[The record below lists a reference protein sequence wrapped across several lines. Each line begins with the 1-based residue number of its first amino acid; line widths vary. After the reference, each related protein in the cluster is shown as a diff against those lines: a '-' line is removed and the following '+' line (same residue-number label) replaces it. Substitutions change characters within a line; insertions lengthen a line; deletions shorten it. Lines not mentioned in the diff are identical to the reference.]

1 MAAVIATIAEAGRGL
16 AAGDVSIDSA
26 LGSVLD
32 ATGADRV
39 SLSAIDEAAASFE
52 LLAARGGWLL
62 APGTRFP
69 TSVSTHFLHAGEN
82 STFVGGNLARDR
94 RFVRPVDQ
102 LVLAHGFGAGA
113 CMPVRHA
120 RGAPGALAIHF
131 RRSGSEAH
139 AAVPVVEPLL
149 APLSIALAR
158 LRRLVPLD
166 ILVCHSDA
174 LVARGLAHLLGERPG
189 ASVRICHSRVD
200 AAHIAAAGP
209 PDVVVAD
216 NTLEGVRV
224 DRWFGDLQGP
234 CAKLLPT
241 LVIVASHDSA
251 DNRACALAAGAR
263 AYVARASAGETLLA
277 AIDSVSGGDS
287 WLPRPAER
295 EPGPALTAR
304 ELEVLRRLDVGL
316 RLREIALDLEISH
329 ATVKAHV
336 RNVFSKLGAGSR
348 AEATYVARAEGLL
361 PSAERTMAE
370 IGRKG
375 ENARVR

>member
-1 MAAVIATIAEAGRGL
+1 MAAALATIAEAGRGL
-16 AAGDVSIDSA
+16 ASGDVSIDAA
-26 LGSVLD
+26 LGFVLD

-39 SLSAIDEAAASFE
+39 SLSAIDEGAASFE

-69 TSVSTHFLHAGEN
+69 TSVSTHFLLAGEN

-131 RRSGSEAH
+131 RRSGSEAR
-139 AAVPVVEPLL
+139 AAVPLLEPLL

-158 LRRLVPLD
+158 LRRVAPLD

-174 LVARGLAHLLGERPG
+174 LVARGLAHLLAERPG
-189 ASVRICHSRVD
+189 SRVRICQSRAD
-200 AAHIAAAGP
+200 ALEAAAADP
-209 PDVVVAD
+209 PDLVVAD
-216 NTLEGVRV
+216 NTFEGIRV
-224 DRWFGDLQGP
+224 DRWFGELEAACAGP
-234 CAKLLPT
+234 LPA
-241 LVIVASHDSA
+241 LVIVASHDTP
-251 DNRACALAAGAR
+251 DNRSCAVAAGAR
-263 AYVARASAGETLLA
+263 AYVTRASAGEALLPA
-277 AIDSVSGGDS
+277 LESLPDGGS
-287 WLPRPAER
+287 WLPRSAER
-295 EPGPALTAR
+295 APGPALTAR

-336 RNVFSKLGAGSR
+336 RNVFAKLGAGSR
-348 AEATYVARAEGLL
+348 AEATHTARSEGLL
-361 PSAERTMAE
+361 PS
-370 IGRKG
+370 
-375 ENARVR
+375 